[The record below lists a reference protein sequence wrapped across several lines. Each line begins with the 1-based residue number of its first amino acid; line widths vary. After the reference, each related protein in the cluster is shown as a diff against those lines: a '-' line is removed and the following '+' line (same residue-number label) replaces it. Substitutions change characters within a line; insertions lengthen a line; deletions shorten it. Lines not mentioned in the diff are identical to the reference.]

1 MIKGV
6 AFKGEVKDVCA
17 ELERE
22 AERCKGMTV
31 GQYLKF
37 RELEKTVD
45 EQLDEIS
52 KNF

>member
-1 MIKGV
+1 MVKGV
-6 AFKGEVKDVCA
+6 AFKGDIKDVCA

-31 GQYLKF
+31 SQYYALKKI
-37 RELEKTVD
+37 EKTVD